1 MESREYGD
9 PLPFVFLPKL
19 GLTKCADTY
28 IGIPGRLRGIS
39 GGEKKRLS
47 FASEVCAVANIEK
60 IDRKNSQSEYRV
72 HPTLLSCAASF
83 FDGRNS

>member
-1 MESREYGD
+1 MADS
-9 PLPFVFLPKL
+9 LLFVCLPKL

-47 FASEVCAVANIEK
+47 FASEVCVTNREK
-60 IDRKNSQSEYRV
+60 IDRKYNQK
-72 HPTLLSCAASF
+72 HITPNLLIIHCF
-83 FDGRNS
+83 YCDGRI